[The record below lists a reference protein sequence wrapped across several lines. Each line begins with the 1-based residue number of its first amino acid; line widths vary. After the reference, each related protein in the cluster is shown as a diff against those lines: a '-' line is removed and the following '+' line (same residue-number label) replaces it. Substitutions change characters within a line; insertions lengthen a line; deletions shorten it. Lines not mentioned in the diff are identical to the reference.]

1 MPVNMPQNQNSRLW
15 PYPTSATE
23 GPDRHDETCTVSQDF
38 LPAPGQVMILGV
50 QTGLTGMMQAV
61 DDAGSSTTLGHE
73 EKDKSTTGNP
83 SHASY
88 ALLEN

>member
-1 MPVNMPQNQNSRLW
+1 
-15 PYPTSATE
+15 
-23 GPDRHDETCTVSQDF
+23 
-38 LPAPGQVMILGV
+38 MILGV

-61 DDAGSSTTLGHE
+61 DDPGSSTTLGHE